1 MKRDLVLDALVEQQ
15 GLRATEAEIDA
26 RIAAMA
32 EARGVSAGELYG
44 SLQKANRLAEL
55 ERGITE
61 EKAFEFLL
69 AAIHSRK
76 GDTLT
81 MATLYPPYI
90 IERSSR
96 GERTYDI
103 FSRLLMDRIVFLGA
117 PINDDVS
124 NIIIAQLLFLEA
136 DNPDKDI
143 YLYINSPGGVVS
155 AGMAIYDTMQH
166 LRAPVN
172 TICMGMAASMGSFLL
187 AAGTKGKRSALPH
200 SRIMIHQ
207 PSGGAQGTAA
217 DIEIQAR
224 EILYLRS
231 KMNALYALH
240 TGQPI
245 ETIERDMDRDRFMS
259 AEEAK
264 AYGLIDSVF
273 TPRKDLVPHTDGKK
287 ET

>member
-1 MKRDLVLDALVEQQ
+1 MP
-15 GLRATEAEIDA
+15 
-26 RIAAMA
+26 
-32 EARGVSAGELYG
+32 
-44 SLQKANRLAEL
+44 
-55 ERGITE
+55 
-61 EKAFEFLL
+61 
-69 AAIHSRK
+69 
-76 GDTLT
+76 
-81 MATLYPPYI
+81 TLYPPYV

-96 GERTYDI
+96 GERSYDI
-103 FSRLLMDRIVFLGA
+103 FSRLLMDRIVFLGT
-117 PINDDVS
+117 PINDDVA

-136 DNPDKDI
+136 DNPERDVHV
-143 YLYINSPGGVVS
+143 YINSPGGSVS
-155 AGMAIYDTMQH
+155 AGLAIYDTMQY
-166 LRAPVN
+166 LRSPIN
-172 TICMGMAASMGSFLL
+172 TICMGLAASMGAFLL
-187 AAGTKGKRSALPH
+187 TAGRKGKRHALPH

-231 KMNALYALH
+231 KMNALYSQH

-273 TPRKDLVPHTDGKK
+273 TPRKDLVPHGDGKK
-287 ET
+287 SET

>member
-1 MKRDLVLDALVEQQ
+1 
-15 GLRATEAEIDA
+15 
-26 RIAAMA
+26 MA
-32 EARGVSAGELYG
+32 V
-44 SLQKANRLAEL
+44 
-55 ERGITE
+55 
-61 EKAFEFLL
+61 
-69 AAIHSRK
+69 
-76 GDTLT
+76 
-81 MATLYPPYI
+81 YPPYV

-96 GERTYDI
+96 GERSYDI
-103 FSRLLMDRIVFLGA
+103 FSRLLMDRIVFLGSA
-117 PINDDVS
+117 INDDVA

-136 DNPDKDI
+136 DNPERDI
-143 YLYINSPGGVVS
+143 YLYLNSPGGVVS
-155 AGMAIYDTMQH
+155 SGLAIYDTMQY
-166 LRAPVN
+166 LKAPVN

-187 AAGTKGKRSALPH
+187 AAGGKGKRSALPH

-231 KMNALYALH
+231 KLNGLYAQH

-264 AYGLIDSVF
+264 EYGLIDNVISKRSDIPAV
-273 TPRKDLVPHTDGKK
+273 TAAKIGSP
-287 ET
+287 